1 MACLADPAGCGNTY
15 VWIFT
20 ARDIHVDAPIRP
32 FGLASVIRFGPQ
44 VIYPDFLRLRLDL
57 YQFRLESDLIQVK
70 VSSFQQVYLREVSLR
85 GIPALKTDLLKKYSG
100 PVPRY
105 TSYPTAPQLNAS
117 IGAGEYALW
126 LDEIAPGTAV
136 SLYVHIPYCDRLC
149 WFCACHTKQTLRYEP
164 IAAYLRSLK
173 DEIDMVAQ
181 LIPEARIT
189 ALHLGGGSPTML
201 KPGDMIGLIGHLKT
215 RFRFEADAS
224 ISVEMDPND
233 LDEARYE
240 ALAEIG
246 LTRASL
252 GVQDFDPVV
261 QQAINR
267 LQTFEQTRGVV
278 DAVRAR
284 GVRSVNCDLLYGLPH
299 QTLASL
305 ECTVSNIVTLDPD
318 RIALFGYAHV
328 PWMKKHQT
336 MIPEETLPDAAERFR
351 QMGHAA
357 AMLCAAGYQPVGID
371 HFARVD
377 DGLAVAARE
386 GRLHRNFQGYT
397 EDEAPVLIGLGASSI
412 GRLPQGYVQN
422 MPATGEYQR
431 MVDAGGLAVVRGI
444 ALSDDDRLRGH
455 VIERLMCDFR
465 FSFRDLRAKF
475 GAAAEPLITEARQI
489 AALDQDGLCAVE
501 ADGFCVTETGKV
513 FSRVVS
519 SWFDAHL
526 GQAKGRH
533 SIAV

>member
-1 MACLADPAGCGNTY
+1 M
-15 VWIFT
+15 
-20 ARDIHVDAPIRP
+20 
-32 FGLASVIRFGPQ
+32 
-44 VIYPDFLRLRLDL
+44 
-57 YQFRLESDLIQVK
+57 
-70 VSSFQQVYLREVSLR
+70 
-85 GIPALKTDLLKKYSG
+85 KTDLLKKYSG

-357 AMLCAAGYQPVGID
+357 AMLCAAGYQSVGID

-501 ADGFCVTETGKV
+501 ADGFCVTETAKV